1 MGAVFQEPLMKIIT
15 FKQADADNGS
25 KGSALSLQA
34 LPPVTTKRWV
44 AGRKA
49 AVVAAVHGSVLTVME
64 ACRRY
69 RLSPEEFAEWER
81 NYEAE
86 GLKGLRAGVRLRRPD
101 YPMN

>member
-1 MGAVFQEPLMKIIT
+1 MKIIA
-15 FKQADADNGS
+15 FRQANSVASQGPVT
-25 KGSALSLQA
+25 SLEA

-49 AVVAAVHGSVLTVME
+49 AVVAAVQAGQLTLME

-69 RLSPEEFAEWER
+69 GLSPEEFAEWEHH
-81 NYEAE
+81 YKAD
-86 GLKGLRAGVRLRRPD
+86 GLKGLRAGVRVRHPD

>member
-1 MGAVFQEPLMKIIT
+1 MKVVEFRKST
-15 FKQADADNGS
+15 GT
-25 KGSALSLQA
+25 KGPVMNLEA

-49 AVVAAVHGSVLTVME
+49 AVVAAVQGGVLTVME

-69 RLSPEEFAEWER
+69 GLSPEEFAEWER
-81 NYEAE
+81 HYEAE
-86 GLKGLRAGVRLRRPD
+86 GLKGLRAQVRLRNPN

>member
-1 MGAVFQEPLMKIIT
+1 MKVVT
-15 FKQADADNGS
+15 FKQDNAAAET
-25 KGSALSLQA
+25 KISAVSLQA

-49 AVVAAVHGSVLTVME
+49 AVIAAVQGGVLTVSE

-69 RLSPEEFAEWER
+69 GLSPEEFSEWER
-81 NYEAE
+81 HYEAE
-86 GLKGLRAGVRLRRPD
+86 GVKGLRAQTRPRRPD